1 MVDQTHPE
9 TPANPE
15 DRPNPD
21 HPADAGNAAAPESPG
36 QTGDTDTAD
45 ALLRELAAAHGVDT
59 SYWGWD
65 GVERSVTAGTLQDV
79 LAALGVPADGPEE
92 QQRSL
97 AETRLAPWRRILP
110 PVLVVREGRETPV
123 DVHVPHGSGVRV
135 WINAEDGSR
144 H

>member
-21 HPADAGNAAAPESPG
+21 HPAEAGNAAAPGSPG

-45 ALLRELAAAHGVDT
+45 ALLRELAAAYGVDT

-65 GVERSVTAGTLQDV
+65 GVQRSVAAGTLQDV
-79 LAALGVPADGPEE
+79 LAALGVPANGPQD

-97 AETRLAPWRRILP
+97 AESRLVPWRRILP
-110 PVLVVREGRETPV
+110 PVLVLREGVPGEGR
-123 DVHVPHGSGVRV
+123 DVHV
-135 WINAEDGSR
+135 
-144 H
+144 